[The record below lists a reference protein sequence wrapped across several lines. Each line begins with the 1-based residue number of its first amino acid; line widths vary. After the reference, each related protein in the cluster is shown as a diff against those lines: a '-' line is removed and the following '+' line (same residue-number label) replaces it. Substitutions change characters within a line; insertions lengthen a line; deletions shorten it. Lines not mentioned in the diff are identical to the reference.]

1 TGGGFLFGIVG
12 ALFAVPLVA
21 VLNSVVGYI
30 ARASGSEDAGEASAD
45 HGGRQAEDEPT
56 GDPTAKT
63 VDAAGR
69 GSDATPADRSTAAGA
84 GATAGAGSA
93 ADAGSAAGAG
103 AETGGV
109 GAAAG
114 DAGAGATGDRDT
126 GEGRGG
132 PAAPTEVSCEYS
144 GGREVSPA
152 HCRVSKEPE
161 SFGRIEYSAQPVKAS
176 TASTLTSM
184 VFPLGAS

>member
-1 TGGGFLFGIVG
+1 VSVHPLAVILAVTGGRFLFVIVG
-12 ALFAVPLVA
+12 ALFADPLVA

-45 HGGRQAEDEPT
+45 HGGGQGEDEPT
-56 GDPTAKT
+56 CDPTAKT

-103 AETGGV
+103 RETGGV
-109 GAAAG
+109 GSAAG
-114 DAGAGATGDRDT
+114 DAGTDSAGSPDT
-126 GEGRGG
+126 GKGPKGPRRRRKRVMNTAVSGRCL
-132 PAAPTEVSCEYS
+132 PPTAVC
-144 GGREVSPA
+144 RRNQSP
-152 HCRVSKEPE
+152 
-161 SFGRIEYSAQPVKAS
+161 SAGSS
-176 TASTLTSM
+176 TQLSR
-184 VFPLGAS
+184 